1 MTFEWRRVALTSLLS
16 LFGAACADESP
27 GNVGESQ
34 EQLLGRLTLAS
45 EDDAPGGIGRIVT
58 DTFNVFWMAQ
68 GYGSI
73 ALRRVSVWGGTVTT
87 LATRG
92 DEQAMDI
99 VRDESGLYWLTFGM
113 DISKYPSGDFIV
125 ANVLAIDPIDGHT
138 TVMARDA
145 GKEVPYAIATD
156 LFDLYWVKAGSIRK
170 LPKRHPGAQP
180 FVVVPPAIDRTLTSI
195 ALDLTDVYFT
205 DVGRPSPYTGCAAGE
220 GKIWRVSKN
229 GGEPSAIATGESC
242 PVNARVDAAFVYWL
256 TLAGE
261 LRRAPKLG
269 GPVTIL
275 ARGVSVSQPK
285 PADDLAQDFSHVY
298 FAAQGR
304 AVGTMAVF
312 RMNPLFPLPI
322 ELGSTEVDTD
332 QRIHNVSAVDLTSV
346 YYAVGTGADGGGT
359 LSIMRASKLW
369 CCRQESVGRR

>member
-1 MTFEWRRVALTSLLS
+1 MTFERRRVALTCLLF
-16 LFGAACADESP
+16 LFGAACTDETL
-27 GNVGESQ
+27 GKVGESQ
-34 EQLLGRLTLAS
+34 EQLLGPLPLAS
-45 EDDAPGGIGRIVT
+45 EDGAPGGIGRIVT
-58 DTFNVFWMAQ
+58 DPFDVFWMAQ

-92 DEQAMDI
+92 DEQTMDL

-113 DISKYPSGDFIV
+113 DMSKYPSGDFIV
-125 ANVLAIDPIDGHT
+125 ANVLAVDPIDGHT

-145 GKEVPYAIATD
+145 GQEVPYAIATD

-170 LPKRHPGAQP
+170 MPKRRPGAQP
-180 FVVVPPAIDRTLTSI
+180 LVVVAPASNRTLTSI
-195 ALDLTDVYFT
+195 ALDLTDIYFT
-205 DVGRPSPYTGCAAGE
+205 DVGTPSPYTGCAAGE
-220 GKIWRVSKN
+220 GKVWRVSKN
-229 GGEPSAIATGESC
+229 GGEPSAIAAGESC

-285 PADDLAQDFSHVY
+285 PGDDLAQDVLHVY

-304 AVGTMAVF
+304 APGTMAVF
-312 RMNPLFPLPI
+312 RISSLFPLPI
-322 ELGSTEVDTD
+322 ELGSTEVEAD

-346 YYAVGTGADGGGT
+346 YYAVGAGPDGGGSI
-359 LSIMRASKLW
+359 SIMRASKLW
-369 CCRQESVGRR
+369 